1 MVRRRVRRNGQ
12 DHSSSP
18 KLHIS
23 PRSLE
28 NVTTDDFEDI
38 SKLHS
43 PPCAFHHP
51 NSYVMRIFICALFVF
66 AAFRWLPVLQQ
77 DANVKLVHDLP
88 KRLEL
93 MRRVVYYDG
102 RLWEKKSNTS
112 WFIKDQMLHVSKG
125 EKCLPQPEKV
135 DRDTECVE
143 YFVFGV
149 PVRVHSARKM

>member
-112 WFIKDQMLHVSKG
+112 WFIKDQMLHVRKG